1 MERYLEAGWRAS
13 TCSPSGVTSGVMT
26 RAEVETPL
34 SWVWDVSTTFTTR
47 KSCFSL
53 VVMVAMAMA
62 MSVVMEVMIV
72 VVLILMAILVPEL
85 HCGTMGE
92 ADPVPAA
99 PHRQHELRH
108 DEAGEDAWQGGGKG
122 SPEIS
127 TPHMLWR

>member
-1 MERYLEAGWRAS
+1 MEGENLLPLWCDLGGDDQGGGGDA
-13 TCSPSGVTSGVMT
+13 TQLGVGRVHHLHHQ
-26 RAEVETPL
+26 EEL
-34 SWVWDVSTTFTTR
+34 
-47 KSCFSL
+47 L
-53 VVMVAMAMA
+53 
-62 MSVVMEVMIV
+62 
-72 VVLILMAILVPEL
+72 LPEL

-122 SPEIS
+122 SPDIS